1 MELAMAGTM
10 FVVSI
15 VILSIFFAGIHL
27 GYKMAK
33 LAESGKNPVPAVF
46 KRKAPSAKAY
56 TEADGRDMDENDTD
70 AFDPLAEQEWEPE
83 EIGQG
88 L

>member
-1 MELAMAGTM
+1 MENALM
-10 FVVSI
+10 FFEIATVMVI
-15 VILSIFFAGIHL
+15 VLTAGIHL

-56 TEADGRDMDENDTD
+56 AEADGRDMDENDTD